1 VKITSV
7 QTVYLENEDLCYVRV
22 RTNEGVTGL
31 GETCFGPRA
40 VAAYIHES
48 AAPRLIGQD
57 PLEIER
63 HARDLPRFYIG
74 HGGTGVSTRAHSAI
88 DLALWDILGKVA
100 GQPLY
105 QLWGGRCRDKIR
117 IYNTCAGSGYGQ
129 KEARH
134 RDAPDTE
141 PAAGS
146 VLRPAGARGRYE
158 DLEAFRQA
166 AGELAE
172 DLLEQGITAM
182 KIWPF
187 DDVAHANDGQYI
199 TAAELDRCLDPV
211 RKIRDAVGR
220 RIDVMIELHGL
231 WQPLPAAQ
239 ICRALEEFEPF
250 WVEDAVKLRDLQAVT
265 RLAGST
271 RLPFALGE
279 TVGNRYDLKRLL
291 DTGAADVVMFDVS
304 WAGGLSEAR
313 RLIALAET
321 YDRPI
326 APHDCTGPV
335 VLAAGVHLAV
345 SSPNAILQET
355 VRALIADVY
364 PQLVTELP
372 VISAG
377 YAAPTTGPG
386 LGLDLQPGFASRP
399 DARVRLTS
407 STG

>member
-1 VKITSV
+1 MKITGV
-7 QTVYLENEDLCYVRV
+7 QTLYLENEDLCYVRV
-22 RTNEGVTGL
+22 RTDEGVTGL
-31 GETCFGPRA
+31 GETCFGPQA
-40 VAAYIHES
+40 VAAYLHES
-48 AAPRLIGQD
+48 VAPRLIGQD
-57 PLEIER
+57 PLQIER

-74 HGGTGVSTRAHSAI
+74 HGGTGVSTRAHSAV
-88 DLALWDILGKVA
+88 DLALWDILGKVT

-105 QLWGGRCRDKIR
+105 QLWGGLCREKIR
-117 IYNTCAGSGYGQ
+117 IYNTCAGSRYGQ

-141 PAAGS
+141 RAAGTG
-146 VLRPAGARGRYE
+146 LRPAGARGRYE
-158 DLEAFRQA
+158 DLDAFQQA

-172 DLLEQGITAM
+172 DLLGQGITAM

-187 DDVAHANDGQYI
+187 DEVAHANGGQYI
-199 TAAELDRCLDPV
+199 TAAELDHCLGPL
-211 RKIRDAVGR
+211 RQIRDAVGR

-239 ICRALEEFEPF
+239 ICHALEEFEPF
-250 WVEDAVKLRDLQAVT
+250 WVEDAVRLQDLQAVA
-265 RLAGST
+265 RLAEST

-313 RLIALAET
+313 RFIALAET
-321 YDRPI
+321 YERPI

-335 VLAAGVHLAV
+335 VLTAGVHLAV

-372 VISAG
+372 VISGG
-377 YAAPTTGPG
+377 YAAPPAGPG
-386 LGLDLQPGFASRP
+386 LGLDLQPGFESRP
-399 DARVRLTS
+399 DACVRGT
-407 STG
+407 T